1 MGNAIKLVSGFIL
14 FVIGVLISYETYTY
28 NLVDILL
35 IVGLLIIVIG
45 MVLIAS
51 YIVESN
57 VDKTANKIKEFLDS
71 KEVNSGFNRQN
82 TSQGPLRV
90 RREYDDYDEIGY
102 DDLIVEEFSDS
113 TPGEYYGNSDDSK
126 LVLRGVPREEKEVD
140 LDKPLVF
147 TPQYGRPLKV
157 TRVPKKRQADYFE
170 QGSESVEPIV
180 IETDKSEEIKRAL
193 EEPTEDDLPSPKYV
207 ASEVTEPRDIKIDI
221 NDPEKLPVPKSLNSH
236 IISDEEVLTSQEAF
250 DKLAVHINK
259 EVMLEIPS
267 LNNLSD
273 RFLSHVPSSYSR
285 IIIDEFDPSDMSYM
299 FLISSLLKQGVHIK
313 TVPKVHTVNLIAD
326 DSYAMIISAGNNDFE
341 YGAIYDDRDSISTI
355 RSSFEKT
362 WSIASNLDE
371 SILVQYAGGS
381 A

>member
-1 MGNAIKLVSGFIL
+1 MAKKYYLKPEYSIL
-14 FVIGVLISYETYTY
+14 LLVLIGIFMLITPFSFENTRQASFIAKWNEKY
-28 NLVDILL
+28 NRVEYMFSVINAHITDDVLKSFNKAKDAQEREAILL
-35 IVGLLIIVIG
+35 AVVKPYLRINTDKYPPKHYKLRYMNGTRVYKGQLYKFDDFYFAENNTIVG
-45 MVLIAS
+45 
-51 YIVESN
+51 
-57 VDKTANKIKEFLDS
+57 IKDI
-71 KEVNSGFNRQN
+71 K
-82 TSQGPLRV
+82 
-90 RREYDDYDEIGY
+90 
-102 DDLIVEEFSDS
+102 
-113 TPGEYYGNSDDSK
+113 
-126 LVLRGVPREEKEVD
+126 
-140 LDKPLVF
+140 
-147 TPQYGRPLKV
+147 
-157 TRVPKKRQADYFE
+157 
-170 QGSESVEPIV
+170 
-180 IETDKSEEIKRAL
+180 TDKSEEIKRAL